1 MKNRLILLDYG
12 SAGNAGFYIN
22 AWLKALDGRKV
33 TGVVHRKCKEVGV
46 DYKRLN
52 YFGNINIELP
62 WLPEVVVKISRMIDL
77 YFGLILTMLT
87 VHLLARRESVT
98 IIVNIYQ
105 SFRVYEYFLRCLP
118 KTVCKNLI
126 IHDAVELAHNYPKF
140 LMTDRKRLLH
150 LADAL
155 IVHNQYSLIKLV
167 EVMCPIYEVPFPL
180 PAQSSVIVDKEL
192 SRPIKLLFIGSG
204 RLEKGIE
211 NLCLS
216 YDLLPVSAK
225 DRIDLSII
233 GKNVL
238 KFLPN
243 TQLSRDINVE
253 DRFVDDNEF
262 ENIIAKAHFVIFPYT
277 GGSNS
282 GVFAN
287 AISMNVPCITSKI
300 NMFSES
306 QFYNIKLSFSTDR
319 ELTSLLEEISN
330 MKDSEY
336 KEIIKRLGLQR
347 EDYCKNFV
355 KNIQVLYKELC

>member
-12 SAGNAGFYIN
+12 SAGNAGFYMN
-22 AWLKALDGRKV
+22 AWLEALDGRQV
-33 TGVVHRKCKEVGV
+33 TGVVHRKCKEVDI

-52 YFGNINIELP
+52 YFGNINIELS
-62 WLPEVVVKISRMIDL
+62 WLPEAIVKISRMIDL
-77 YFGLILTMLT
+77 YFGLLLTLLK
-87 VHLLARRESVT
+87 VHLLARRERVT

-105 SFRVYEYFLRCLP
+105 SFIVYEYFLRCLP
-118 KTVCKNLI
+118 RTVCKHLV

-140 LMTDRKRLLH
+140 LMTDRNRLLH

-155 IVHNQYSLIKLV
+155 IVHNQYSMIKLADV
-167 EVMCPIYEVPFPL
+167 TRPIHEVPFPL
-180 PAQSSVIVDKEL
+180 PNQSGVIADKEL
-192 SRPIKLLFIGSG
+192 SLPVHLLFIGSG

-216 YDLLPVSAK
+216 YNLLPVSVK

-243 TQLSRDINVE
+243 KELSRDINVE
-253 DRFVDDNEF
+253 DRFVDDHEF
-262 ENIIAKAHFVIFPYT
+262 ENIISKAHFVIFPYT

-287 AISMNVPCITSKI
+287 AISMNVPCITSQI

-306 QFYNIKLSFSTDR
+306 PFYNVNLAFSTDL
-319 ELTSLLEEISN
+319 ELRSLLEAISH

-347 EDYCKNFV
+347 ADYCKSFV
-355 KNIQVLYKELC
+355 NNIQALYKNL